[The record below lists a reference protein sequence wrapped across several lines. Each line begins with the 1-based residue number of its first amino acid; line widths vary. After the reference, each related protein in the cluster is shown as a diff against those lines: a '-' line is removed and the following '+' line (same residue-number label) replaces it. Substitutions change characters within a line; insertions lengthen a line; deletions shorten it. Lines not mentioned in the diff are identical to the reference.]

1 VILKRGVILKRVLQR
16 RARLPIDKN
25 LEQTKQ

>member
-16 RARLPIDKN
+16 RERLPIDKN